1 MISVSDTGVGMPP
14 DVAERAFEPF
24 YTTKG
29 VGRGTG
35 LGLSQV
41 HGFVKQSRGHVKI
54 YSEPDT
60 GTTVKVYLPRV
71 AVAPAALPVEAAQ
84 PVEVPR
90 GQGETILVVEDE
102 ERVRQVSV
110 ETLRS
115 LGYRV
120 VAAAGA
126 AEALALLEGGA
137 VPDLLFTD
145 VVMPDMNG
153 RQLAEKVG
161 VTQPG
166 LKVLFTTG
174 YTRNA
179 IVHNGMLD
187 ADVAFIAKPFTVE
200 QIARKVRRVLD
211 GA

>member
-1 MISVSDTGVGMPP
+1 
-14 DVAERAFEPF
+14 
-24 YTTKG
+24 
-29 VGRGTG
+29 
-35 LGLSQV
+35 
-41 HGFVKQSRGHVKI
+41 VKQSGGHVKI
-54 YSEPDT
+54 YSETGT

-71 AVAPAALPVEAAQ
+71 SVAVVAAPDEEAQ
-84 PVEVPR
+84 PLEAPR
-90 GQGETILVVEDE
+90 GRGEAVLVVEDE

-110 ETLRS
+110 ETLRA

-120 VAAAGA
+120 IEAAGA
-126 AEALALLEGGA
+126 ARALALLAEGRP
-137 VPDLLFTD
+137 VDLLFTD

-153 RQLAEKVG
+153 RELAGKALAAR
-161 VTQPG
+161 PD

-200 QIARKVRRVLD
+200 QLARKVRKVLD
-211 GA
+211 D